1 LLNNWTRT
9 VLIVPRLST
18 LCAGPKVGYLK
29 YSIINQ
35 IEIMSKKIEFT
46 TLRIMLNGDKVK
58 VIKKALKSSEAA
70 GIFHPKESAQVKLI
84 LEQLSR

>member
-1 LLNNWTRT
+1 
-9 VLIVPRLST
+9 
-18 LCAGPKVGYLK
+18 
-29 YSIINQ
+29 
-35 IEIMSKKIEFT
+35 MSKKIEFT